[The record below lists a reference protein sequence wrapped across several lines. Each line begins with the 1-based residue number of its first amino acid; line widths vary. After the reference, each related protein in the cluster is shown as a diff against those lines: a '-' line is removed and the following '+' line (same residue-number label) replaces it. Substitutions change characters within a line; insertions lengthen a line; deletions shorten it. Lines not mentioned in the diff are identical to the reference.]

1 MGVDLMAE
9 RLYTTDFIK
18 ITFVYRDS
26 ESGRFISKEKAEQ
39 LKRENPGRV
48 KKETRMILKKKPK
61 GLNIKA
67 KKGRQISKR
76 DFYKIVN
83 YVKRNNMA
91 LTLSRKTGMSF
102 KEAMQRVKT
111 AEKLYK
117 KGLISDRE
125 FGFYVG
131 S

>member
-1 MGVDLMAE
+1 MTE
-9 RLYTTDFIK
+9 RLYTTDFVSIK
-18 ITFVYRDS
+18 FAYRDA
-26 ESGRFISKEKAEQ
+26 ETGRFISKARAEQ
-39 LKRENPGRV
+39 LKQTDPGRV
-48 KKETRMILKKKPK
+48 KKETRLILKKKPK
-61 GLNIKA
+61 GLAIKA
-67 KKGRQISKR
+67 KKGKAISKR
-76 DFYKIVN
+76 DFQKIVQ